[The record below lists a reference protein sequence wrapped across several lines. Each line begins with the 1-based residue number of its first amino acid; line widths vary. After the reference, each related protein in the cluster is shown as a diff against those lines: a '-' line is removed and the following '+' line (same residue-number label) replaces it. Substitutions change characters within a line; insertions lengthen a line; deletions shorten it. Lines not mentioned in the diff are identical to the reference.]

1 MSEVDAEDAKLITLA
16 RGARARIGAAQGA
29 ALRDGMGRTFASA
42 NVDLPSMRL
51 TALQACIAQ
60 AVSAGA
66 SGVEAVVIVS
76 DDDAGIDAALQEFAG
91 TGVPVFLCG
100 PDGTVRSRVVH

>member
-1 MSEVDAEDAKLITLA
+1 MNSLDAEDAKLVTLA

-29 ALRDGMGRTFASA
+29 ALRDNMGRTYASA
-42 NVDLPSMRL
+42 NVDLPSLRL
-51 TALQACIAQ
+51 TALQACLAQ

-91 TGVPVFLCG
+91 GGVPVYLCG
-100 PDGTVRSRVVH
+100 PDGSVRAVL